1 MSGAKEGRERRE
13 GDGTVEVHI
22 DTGREGDKE
31 VWEAGGKMWGGIKE
45 RDAR

>member
-22 DTGREGDKE
+22 DDGKGGR
-31 VWEAGGKMWGGIKE
+31 
-45 RDAR
+45 